1 MRIDRRWIAAAALAS
16 ALAPALN
23 AAACGICVEDR
34 VAAVYHRASIE
45 RALAHGQQ
53 VAFFGIDG
61 SLPATA
67 ATRKAVAAAVE
78 REGVR
83 GSARVST
90 ESATVSVAFDPSR
103 TSLAQVR
110 QHAARDLA
118 ARGLTLEALRVIGPD
133 GTLREVAN

>member
-1 MRIDRRWIAAAALAS
+1 MRIDRMLGAAAIAVALTA
-16 ALAPALN
+16 AFD
-23 AAACGICVEDR
+23 AAACGVCVEDR
-34 VAAVYHRASIE
+34 VAAVYHRASID

-67 ATRKAVAAAVE
+67 AVRKAVTAAVE

-103 TSLAQVR
+103 TSLAQLR
-110 QHAARDLA
+110 DHATRDLA

-133 GTLREVAN
+133 GSLREVNN

>member
-1 MRIDRRWIAAAALAS
+1 MRIDRRWIAAAAMAA
-16 ALAPALN
+16 ALAAALD
-23 AAACGICVEDR
+23 AAACGVCVEDR

-45 RALAHGQQ
+45 RALAHGQE

-67 ATRKAVAAAVE
+67 ATRKWVAAAVE

-103 TSLAQVR
+103 TSVAHLR
-110 QHAARDLA
+110 ESAARALA
-118 ARGLTLEALRVIGPD
+118 ARSLTLEALRVVGRD
-133 GTLREVAN
+133 GTLREVER